1 MIPKPAGA
9 DIDLESGTG
18 AMEADA
24 TAGGVMGIRDGLSSW
39 NPRRGF
45 EQKGRR
51 ASSPSAPSM
60 QCIVATARARVRA
73 ASGRAGLGF
82 RIVSE
87 GPEEAVDATESGD
100 PRSGVCMGDVAG
112 EMGAKACRTRRVL
125 SDGSEAECERDEARV
140 LAPLSAPPPMEP
152 LLLAADA
159 QRRLLQRWPEW

>member
-1 MIPKPAGA
+1 
-9 DIDLESGTG
+9 
-18 AMEADA
+18 MEC
-24 TAGGVMGIRDGLSSW
+24 L
-39 NPRRGF
+39 
-45 EQKGRR
+45 
-51 ASSPSAPSM
+51 
-60 QCIVATARARVRA
+60 VATARARVRA

-125 SDGSEAECERDEARV
+125 SDGSEDECERDAGRV
-140 LAPLSAPPPMEP
+140 LAPLSAPPPPVEP

>member
-1 MIPKPAGA
+1 
-9 DIDLESGTG
+9 
-18 AMEADA
+18 MEADA
-24 TAGGVMGIRDGLSSW
+24 VAGGVMGIRDGLSSR

-51 ASSPSAPSM
+51 ASSPPAPSM
-60 QCIVATARARVRA
+60 QCLVATARARVRAAA

-87 GPEEAVDATESGD
+87 GPEEAADATESGD
-100 PRSGVCMGDVAG
+100 PRIGVCMGDVAG
-112 EMGAKACRTRRVL
+112 EMGAKACRTRSVL
-125 SDGSEAECERDEARV
+125 SDGSEDECERDAGRVMARLSEA
-140 LAPLSAPPPMEP
+140 LEP